1 MRVEELKE
9 VLFRNCQTNTGATMS
24 KIPIIIRKEY
34 VERLRSKGFILST
47 ILIPLFLTG
56 SILIPLAITL
66 LGSSGPKP
74 VIAFSDRTGE
84 VEAYFLE
91 QMNPLKEIVIVP
103 VSIGDPRV
111 EDQIF
116 FDIERHVLLGYIS
129 IHKTADGN
137 YEASYTAR
145 TLTDPVLI
153 RTLEQAVKSAI
164 HTARL
169 KSAGLSDAQIRTF
182 ETPVAF
188 SLHKIQGGKESE
200 ESAAAQFVLTY
211 VMVFLIYGTTL
222 IYGIQVMNAVID
234 EKSSRIMEVLISSVR
249 PVELMAGKV
258 IGIGLVA
265 LTQYLIWIVAG
276 VLILGTALPE
286 LQRAFMTDFTLSFSP
301 MLAVYF
307 VIYFVLGYLLYASLY
322 AAIGSVI
329 ENPQDAQSLQ
339 TPITLLIILPV
350 FVLSFVTANPDTFLS
365 IVLSLI
371 PAFSPVLMMAR
382 VGVSEVPA
390 WQIALS
396 FLLMGLSIFGTTL
409 LAGKIYRVG
418 VLMYGKKP
426 KIGEILKWIRYS

>member
-1 MRVEELKE
+1 
-9 VLFRNCQTNTGATMS
+9 MS
-24 KIPIIIRKEY
+24 KIPIIVRKEY
-34 VERLRSKGFILST
+34 FERLKSKGFIIST

-56 SILIPLAITL
+56 SILIPLAITM

-74 VIAFSDRTGE
+74 LIAFSDRTGE
-84 VEAYFLE
+84 VETSFLE
-91 QMNPLKEIVIVP
+91 QMKPLKEIVVVP
-103 VSIGDPRV
+103 VSIEDPRV

-116 FDIERHVLLGYIS
+116 FDIERRVLLGYLS
-129 IHKTADGN
+129 IRKTADGN
-137 YEASYTAR
+137 YEATYTAR
-145 TLTDPVLI
+145 TLTDPVLV
-153 RTLEQAVKSAI
+153 RTLQQAVKTAI
-164 HTARL
+164 NTVRL
-169 KSAGLSDAQIRTF
+169 KSAGLSDPQIRAL

-188 SLHKIQGGKESE
+188 LTHKIQAGKESE

-222 IYGIQVMNAVID
+222 IYGIQVMNSVID

-265 LTQYLIWIVAG
+265 LTQYLIWTAAG
-276 VLILGTALPE
+276 VLILGAGLPE
-286 LQRAFMTDFTLSFSP
+286 LQRAFMSDFTLSFPP
-301 MLAVYF
+301 MLIVYF
-307 VIYFVLGYLLYASLY
+307 ILYFVLGYLLYASLY

-339 TPITLLIILPV
+339 TPVTMLVIIPV
-350 FVLSFVTANPDTFLS
+350 FVLSFVTANPDAFLS
-365 IVLSLI
+365 TVLSLI

-382 VGVSEVPA
+382 IGVSEVPV

-396 FLLMGLSIFGTTL
+396 FVLMSLTIFGTTL

-426 KIGEILKWIRYS
+426 KISEILKWIRHS